1 MKITSSAFADGEKI
15 AVQYSCD
22 GENISPPLEWS
33 GVPDAAQS
41 LALIV
46 DDPDAPAGIWVHWV
60 LYNIPVER
68 VSLPEDVSRD
78 ANVEG
83 IGDQGI
89 NDFGRTGYGGPCPPR
104 GSSHRYYFK
113 LYALDTRLELKIGT
127 KKGQLEAAM
136 LGHILAQAQLMGRY
150 QR

>member
-127 KKGQLEAAM
+127 KKGQLEATM